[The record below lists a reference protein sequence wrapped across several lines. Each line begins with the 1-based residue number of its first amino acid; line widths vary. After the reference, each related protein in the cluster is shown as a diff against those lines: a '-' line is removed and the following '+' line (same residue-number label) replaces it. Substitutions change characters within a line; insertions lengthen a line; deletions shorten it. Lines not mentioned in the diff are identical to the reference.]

1 MPSLLRSL
9 KQYFSY
15 AAAKTF
21 YSNYLPELC
30 ETLLNKNGLKLHDDS
45 GQVVTGHKYGLV
57 GLLNSRPHLT
67 NGLFFICTDNNAV
80 YNYVN

>member
-1 MPSLLRSL
+1 METGTEERDKELEKQTQRISMPSLFTSL

-30 ETLLNKNGLKLHDDS
+30 EPLLNKNGLKLDDDS
-45 GQVVTGHKYGLV
+45 T
-57 GLLNSRPHLT
+57 
-67 NGLFFICTDNNAV
+67 
-80 YNYVN
+80 